1 MKKKIITARS
11 FQNQYRKKLTEEQE
25 QSILCKWIKV
35 NYPDVLFTVDLG
47 GIKLSQHQKR
57 IMSTRCKKGH
67 PDLMI
72 QEWYKDKFCGLAI
85 EFKRTGVKVSKA
97 DGTLRK
103 DDHLKKQLSYIMAL
117 RSRCWLAC
125 FVSGVENAKE
135 VIKLYLEGDSLEKIN
150 KKIYPKI

>member
-57 IMSTRCKKGH
+57 IMGTRCKKGH

-103 DDHLKKQLSYIMAL
+103 D
-117 RSRCWLAC
+117 
-125 FVSGVENAKE
+125 
-135 VIKLYLEGDSLEKIN
+135 
-150 KKIYPKI
+150 